1 MIASPCKN
9 CPKENLPKADC
20 AGDCK
25 LLKAVQNFQSAILES
40 DVSSR
45 SDYYV
50 EIVYDMPQP
59 LEATA
64 DFFGDTWSETEM

>member
-9 CPKENLPKADC
+9 CPKENLPKTDC

-25 LLKAVQNFQSAILES
+25 LLAAVQNFQATALES

-45 SDYYV
+45 LDYFT
-50 EIVYDMPQP
+50 EIGYDIHQS
-59 LEATA
+59 LETTA
-64 DFFGDTWSETEM
+64 ASFGNVWSESEM